1 MLSDLVE
8 KLFMFIVFPFY
19 HALEI
24 DDITLQIFV
33 DKETFISLS

>member
-1 MLSDLVE
+1 MHSDLVE
-8 KLFMFIVFPFY
+8 KLFIFIVFPFY
-19 HALEI
+19 QALEI